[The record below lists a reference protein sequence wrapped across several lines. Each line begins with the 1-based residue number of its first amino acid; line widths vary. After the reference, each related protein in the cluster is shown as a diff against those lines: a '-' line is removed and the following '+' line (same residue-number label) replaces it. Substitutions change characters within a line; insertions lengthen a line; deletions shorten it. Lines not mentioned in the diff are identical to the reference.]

1 LHGRSEVQAQVVF
14 VLAAEHRTSS
24 LHIQLPEIV
33 ELIDAHLWGTRPLVG
48 VAGGWQGGQRAVLE
62 SCIRDYPRHFLSPP
76 HSAARSRQHLKRHQS
91 DIDVAVHVAV
101 DAVVSDVAYYV
112 VEAEAVVVVAAAAV
126 AVELIDVAD
135 FDDDRVVKE
144 EAA

>member
-1 LHGRSEVQAQVVF
+1 
-14 VLAAEHRTSS
+14 
-24 LHIQLPEIV
+24 
-33 ELIDAHLWGTRPLVG
+33 
-48 VAGGWQGGQRAVLE
+48 
-62 SCIRDYPRHFLSPP
+62 
-76 HSAARSRQHLKRHQS
+76 
-91 DIDVAVHVAV
+91 VHVAV